1 MWFNGV
7 GQNRETYEE
16 HNKDCVEEG
25 FQLTRLKFD
34 RDGEEGREVL
44 GMGDRSINIWD
55 GLEVVLARSKK
66 SSSYFENK
74 FPILLLSGI
83 PMFKGTL
90 M

>member
-1 MWFNGV
+1 MAWLAIWFGISSTCGGMWFNGV

-44 GMGDRSINIWD
+44 GMGDRSINI
-55 GLEVVLARSKK
+55 
-66 SSSYFENK
+66 
-74 FPILLLSGI
+74 
-83 PMFKGTL
+83 
-90 M
+90 